1 MAADIKR
8 TNLYKAVRES
18 LVRQLQSRGA
28 DAECFIDLVDDYM
41 AFWVIE
47 KKLSADI
54 DKRGITYIDKSSVGV
69 EMYKNN
75 PSIKEKVSVNR
86 QMLTI
91 LEKLKLSPQDGMTGE
106 DDEL

>member
-1 MAADIKR
+1 MAVQQTK
-8 TNLYKAVRES
+8 LYKAVRES

-28 DAECFIDLVDDYM
+28 DVECFVDLVDDYM

-47 KKLSADI
+47 KKLVADI
-54 DKRGITYIDKSSVGV
+54 EARGVTYIDVSSVGV
-69 EMYKNN
+69 EMQKTN
-75 PSIKEKVSVNR
+75 PSIKESVSVHR

-91 LEKLKLSPQDGMTGE
+91 LEKLKLSTQDGAGGE